1 MIKMPYILEN
11 RTKTFSHLRQLYEH
25 TKNDF
30 QTNLRLDNSFP
41 VQKLGR
47 KFF

>member
-1 MIKMPYILEN
+1 MIKIPYILEN
-11 RTKTFSHLRQLYEH
+11 RTKTFSHLRELYEH

-30 QTNLRLDNSFP
+30 LTNLSLDNSFS